1 MGDNSDSIIPGR
13 EKEIDKVT
21 LAGSLVNIALT
32 ALKFAVGFAGRS
44 SAMVA
49 DAIHSLSD
57 LVTDAVVLIFVHIGS
72 KPADKEY
79 DYGRGK
85 FETLASAIVGIALLL
100 VAGGGR
106 HHRGA
111 KRL

>member
-44 SAMVA
+44 SGGAR
-49 DAIHSLSD
+49 L
-57 LVTDAVVLIFVHIGS
+57 GS
-72 KPADKEY
+72 C
-79 DYGRGK
+79 G
-85 FETLASAIVGIALLL
+85 T
-100 VAGGGR
+100 
-106 HHRGA
+106 
-111 KRL
+111 RLKK